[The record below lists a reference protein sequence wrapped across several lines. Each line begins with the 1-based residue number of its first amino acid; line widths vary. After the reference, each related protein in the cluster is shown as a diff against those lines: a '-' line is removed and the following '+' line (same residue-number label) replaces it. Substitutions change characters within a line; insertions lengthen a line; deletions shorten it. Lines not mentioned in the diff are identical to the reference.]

1 MPLPAGMRDDSLM
14 APAVFYLHGL
24 ASSAQSSKA
33 TYLAERFRACGI
45 EMQAP
50 DFNAPDFATLTM
62 TRMIAQLDE
71 ALRGVPDGA
80 PVTLIGSSLGGALAI
95 LAAARPESRVANLVL
110 LAPAV
115 MFGRPDHALLPPE
128 QVELWRTHG
137 ALPFTH
143 HADGTKKLL
152 NYAFY
157 EDAARYDP
165 FGAPLTR
172 PALAYQ
178 GLHDKAVDYRS
189 VQRYAEAH
197 PTVTLSLL
205 DDDHQL
211 LRSLPTIW
219 AGIERFLG
227 LAE

>member
-1 MPLPAGMRDDSLM
+1 M

-24 ASSAQSSKA
+24 ASSAKSSKA
-33 TYLAERFRACGI
+33 AFLTERFRGHGI
-45 EMQAP
+45 EMRAP
-50 DFNAPDFATLTM
+50 DFNEPDFTTLTM
-62 TRMIAQLDE
+62 TRMIAQLD
-71 ALRGVPDGA
+71 AAFAAVPVGT
-80 PVTLIGSSLGGALAI
+80 PVTLVGSSLGGALAI
-95 LAAARPESRVANLVL
+95 LAANRPGSPVGNLVL

-128 QVELWRTHG
+128 QVELWRRNG

-165 FGAPLTR
+165 FGAPMSL

-227 LAE
+227 LAA